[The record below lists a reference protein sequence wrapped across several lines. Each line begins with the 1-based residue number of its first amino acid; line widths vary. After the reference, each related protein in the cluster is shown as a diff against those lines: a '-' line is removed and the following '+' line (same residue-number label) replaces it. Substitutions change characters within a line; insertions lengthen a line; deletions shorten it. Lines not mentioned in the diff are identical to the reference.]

1 MASITLGGNEI
12 HTEGNLPA
20 VGSTAPQFQL
30 VGSDLSAIN
39 SADLAGTR
47 VVLNIFPSIDT
58 GVCATSVRRFNE
70 VASGLD
76 NTKVVCVS
84 ADLPFAAA
92 RFCAAESLENV
103 VVASTFRS
111 PDFGSEYGV
120 TITDGRFAGLLA
132 RSVVVVAPDGNLYW
146 VAQTTGMRSFTPDVP
161 HALGIYARDGE
172 QWRELSTLQLVGMQE
187 GVTAGPDYLDPNAVM
202 PTTLDGQTLWLHVE
216 GGAGAHGEAPGEHVH
231 RFAGQVL
238 DRPDRTGHP
247 GAQRGARQP
256 IRVQG
261 GDDRRPARRRL
272 FDRVTDGGAAY
283 SSPAPA

>member
-1 MASITLGGNEI
+1 MASITLCGNEI

-92 RFCAAESLENV
+92 RFCGAEGIENV
-103 VVASTFRS
+103 SVGSTFRGS
-111 PDFGSEYGV
+111 TFGSDYGV
-120 TITDGRFAGLLA
+120 TMVDGKLEGLLA
-132 RSVVVVAPDGNLYW
+132 RAVVVIDGDGNVVHSEL
-146 VAQTTGMRSFTPDVP
+146 VPEIAQ
-161 HALGIYARDGE
+161 E
-172 QWRELSTLQLVGMQE
+172 
-187 GVTAGPDYLDPNAVM
+187 PDYD
-202 PTTLDGQTLWLHVE
+202 
-216 GGAGAHGEAPGEHVH
+216 
-231 RFAGQVL
+231 
-238 DRPDRTGHP
+238 
-247 GAQRGARQP
+247 
-256 IRVQG
+256 
-261 GDDRRPARRRL
+261 
-272 FDRVTDGGAAY
+272 AAL
-283 SSPAPA
+283 SHLS